1 MNVNEVL
8 QRWILYT
15 DELFKSDAREFL
27 EITKEVYGSSIGER
41 TAMQTVKLG
50 NSPSD
55 DKVLI
60 EILEAGGEMVDK
72 ITRVAKMKGLRHRN
86 QSLYQCQRK
95 QGQLNAGRTE
105 HSLMSHITNIIGK
118 VIFSRIKPEVERDI

>member
-27 EITKEVYGSSIGER
+27 KITKEVYGSSIGER

-60 EILEAGGEMVDK
+60 EILKAGGEIMDK
-72 ITRVAKMKGLRHRN
+72 LTRVAKKKVYDTGI
-86 QSLYQCQRK
+86 SLYI
-95 QGQLNAGRTE
+95 NAKE
-105 HSLMSHITNIIGK
+105 
-118 VIFSRIKPEVERDI
+118 SRDS